1 MKIATPQEPLL
12 AALAAKRPAEQ
23 QRALSRVHW
32 SERLTSMWA
41 PVFVF
46 LAAFAPYV
54 LLVQLY
60 YPSYVWAQPALK
72 AIGLAMVAW
81 FAGLALDRLLRSE
94 ARKRRRAR
102 VEASELLAQLDRELR
117 RNRDLSPQVRDR
129 IVQQAAAVD
138 AARAS
143 HDAAA
148 LDALV
153 GKLGQLADKSL
164 PGWRKRT
171 TVDGIKGLLW
181 TLLAVLLLRTLFVE
195 PFRIPTGSMLPTLN
209 LGDHVVV
216 NRFIYGV
223 RIPFINVVP
232 FQIVRAPRRGDIIV
246 FNNPV
251 NTSEDFIKRVVG
263 VPGDRVEIK
272 DETVY
277 VNGVAQP
284 RHLVAQDTTVWNR
297 EDNGTGRWFEEHPEL
312 DEENLDGHRHAVLRK
327 PEISHHPYE
336 GPFLVPEGHVFVM
349 GDNRDSSADSRYGF
363 GVSERVEYV
372 PYGNIKGKAM
382 VVWLSLSH
390 DGLGSSLFEGTGLR
404 TDRLFT
410 PLE

>member
-1 MKIATPQEPLL
+1 MKIATPQETLL

-23 QRALSRVHW
+23 QRALARIHW
-32 SERLTSMWA
+32 GERLTSLWA

-54 LLVQLY
+54 LLVQLH
-60 YPSYVWAQPALK
+60 YPSHLWAQPALK

-81 FAGLALDRLLRSE
+81 FAVLAPYRLARPAS
-94 ARKRRRAR
+94 RKRRRAR
-102 VEASELLAQLDRELR
+102 VEASELLAQLDKELR
-117 RNRDLSPQVRDR
+117 RSRDLNPQARER
-129 IVQQAAAVD
+129 IVQQAVALD
-138 AARAS
+138 AARTS
-143 HDAAA
+143 EDADAPNA
-148 LDALV
+148 LA

-164 PGWRKRT
+164 PGWRRRT
-171 TVDGIKGLLW
+171 TVDGVKGLLW

-232 FQIVRAPRRGDIIV
+232 FQILRAPRRGDVIV

-263 VPGDRVEIK
+263 LPGDRVEIK

-277 VNGVAQP
+277 VNGVAAP
-284 RHLVAQDTTVWNR
+284 RSLVAQQTTVWNR
-297 EDNGTGRWFEEHPEL
+297 NGGEGPWFEERPQL
-312 DEENLDGHRHAVLRK
+312 FEESLDGRRHAVLRQADD
-327 PEISHHPYE
+327 HHRAYE
-336 GPFLVPEGHVFVM
+336 GPYLVPEGHVFVL
-349 GDNRDSSADSRYGF
+349 GDNRDQSADSRYGF
-363 GVSERVEYV
+363 RGEGNPVEYV

-382 VVWLSLSH
+382 VIWLSLSYG
-390 DGLGSSLFEGTGLR
+390 GLGSGLFGGTGLR